1 MKIVEMMKDGPPE
14 RQPSR
19 WEISAALRGSEVLGY
34 LVVTGANVIEFTYR
48 QRMKEQGRASIII
61 RRQDRYAELIGILQA
76 AKPLLVDN
84 ARNLIAD
91 HLLSASLPGGTV
103 IVSNQRII
111 ATRLGFQFAFEF
123 ATWLR
128 AFVEDERNLARGQA
142 REHARVEA
150 VKRTDGSI
158 HYRQKGITRID
169 EKKLMESA

>member
-1 MKIVEMMKDGPPE
+1 MKISEMMKDDPPE
-14 RQPSR
+14 QQPSR
-19 WEISAALRGSEVLGY
+19 LEISAALRGAETVGY
-34 LVVTGANVIEFTYR
+34 LVVTGASVIEFTYR

-61 RRQDRYAELIGILQA
+61 RRQDRHAELITTLQA

-91 HLLSASLPGGTV
+91 HLLSASLPGGSV
-103 IVSNQRII
+103 IVSNRRII
-111 ATRLGFQFAFEF
+111 ATRLGFHFAFEF

-128 AFVEDERNLARGQA
+128 SFVEDSRNLAKGHA

-169 EKKLMESA
+169 LKRLAAGA